1 MQDPS
6 DTPSI
11 VSPDGSINSPHGMDN
26 WEIVH
31 GLLEQVLARDELA
44 VPMLP
49 EVAIRV
55 VRSGPKDWTNARQ
68 LSDIINADP
77 TLTMYV
83 LRVAASAGKRPATPI
98 ISLQHAVA
106 WLGFE
111 EVANIA
117 FTLAMQGKM
126 LDVKGQQHKAR
137 RLWRHSLASALW
149 SRQLAHML
157 ARETG
162 VCYLCGLLHNIGKV
176 VTLGAVHDLAQRAGK
191 KLASEEYDRLIET
204 FHRHIGA
211 RVVTAW
217 ALPSPVL
224 TVTSQWEAYAAAG
237 AARFESNV
245 VNVAHALADYSLL
258 ESTQVARDLLV
269 TSEAYRD
276 LGLAAADSEPLFDA
290 TAAINAE
297 LDRYLAP

>member
-1 MQDPS
+1 
-6 DTPSI
+6 
-11 VSPDGSINSPHGMDN
+11 MDN

-31 GLLEQVLARDELA
+31 GFLEQVLARDELA
-44 VPMLP
+44 VPILP

-55 VRSGPKDWTNARQ
+55 VRSKGSTDARQ

-77 TLTMYV
+77 ALTMYV
-83 LRVAASAGKRPATPI
+83 LRVAASAAKRPERPI
-98 ISLQHAVA
+98 ASLQHAVA
-106 WLGFE
+106 WLGFD

-117 FTLAMQGKM
+117 FTLAVQGKM

-157 ARETG
+157 AREAG

-176 VTLGAVHDLAQRAGK
+176 VTLGTVHELAQRAGK

-245 VNVAHALADYSLL
+245 VNVAHALADYTLH

-276 LGLAAADSEPLFDA
+276 VGLAAGDGEALFDSA
-290 TAAINAE
+290 AAINAE